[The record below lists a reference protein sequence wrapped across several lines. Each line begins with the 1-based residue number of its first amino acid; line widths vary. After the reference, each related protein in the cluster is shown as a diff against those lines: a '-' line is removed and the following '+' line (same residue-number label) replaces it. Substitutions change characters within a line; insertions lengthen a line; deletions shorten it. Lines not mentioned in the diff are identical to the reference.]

1 MASTV
6 FEGEKR
12 PEQETGGEEGCRRW
26 LVCGLISRLLAAW
39 LSPHT
44 PAFELE
50 LTADEGTDS
59 ITRITAESRTF
70 DVHCVGLI
78 SIGLADPM
86 RR

>member
-50 LTADEGTDS
+50 LTADGGDG
-59 ITRITAESRTF
+59 IRSRGSPLRAVHSTF
-70 DVHCVGLI
+70 IASD
-78 SIGLADPM
+78 
-86 RR
+86 